1 VRGPRP
7 SSGTRNAPTATVAD
21 ESSFVRTRSG
31 TTPRVARVLV
41 VDDEP
46 YVADAIRLVL
56 SDEFEVTATTDP
68 VDALERVRDGARY
81 DVVLCDV
88 MMPGMNGVVL
98 RNRVHAVAPELAA
111 SFVFMTGGV
120 LHAHLRQL
128 LGSVPNPCLE
138 KPLDFAALRAFIRRR
153 TRVAQEAA
161 LGRV

>member
-1 VRGPRP
+1 M
-7 SSGTRNAPTATVAD
+7 AD
-21 ESSFVRTRSG
+21 ESSFARTRSG

-68 VDALERVRDGARY
+68 VDALERVRGGARY
-81 DVVLCDV
+81 DLVLCDV

-111 SFVFMTGGV
+111 AFVFMTGGV
-120 LHAHLRQL
+120 LNERVRAQL
-128 LGSVPNPCLE
+128 AAVPNACLD
-138 KPLDFAALRAFIRRR
+138 KPVDFAKLRAFIRRR
-153 TRVAQEAA
+153 TRDAESATVGHA
-161 LGRV
+161 